1 MMNEIRMDLGDRSY
15 PILLDKGII
24 GELKNYVTKYEKI
37 ILVSNTKVGALYSEK
52 VLDILENTGKNI
64 SYFEISDGEEHK
76 SIESAFGIYDFM
88 VENDFDRS
96 SLVISLGGG
105 VMTDLGGYVA
115 ATYMRGIDFIQ
126 IPTSL
131 LSQVDAS
138 IGGKVAVN
146 HPKAKNLIG
155 AFYQPKLVLID
166 VDFLKTLPEKEFKAG
181 MGEIIKHSFLK
192 DDDYYDYLVEN
203 AQAVKDLQPEEIIEV
218 IKRSCV
224 IKKNIVEED
233 EKEKGIRAI
242 VNLGHTYAHALETAT
257 EYKGYSHGEAVAK
270 GIIYEILLSKKLG
283 YVEKEFL
290 DRGKIIFDKYEID
303 CEPVKMEIERLIAL
317 MKKDKKNTGG
327 KIKFVLPT
335 GKGTVSV
342 EDVSEDIIRELNQEI
357 DNRVIKGVVDI
368 GTNSCRLFISEVEKN
383 ENKYSIKRK
392 FRKYLEITKLG
403 EDVNK
408 NGYLLDSAINRT
420 IDVLKNYA
428 EKMASYGVEE
438 KLVCATSA
446 TRDSSN
452 REDFIKR
459 VKTESGLEIK
469 CITGDEEASLSF
481 KGASDSIEGE
491 LLLIDIGGGS
501 TEFINGSK
509 DDINFMKSFDIGA
522 VRVTEKFFVNDNHCE
537 ENIKLAEQWVKSQ
550 IKEAKDLSQRDFI
563 LVGVAGTVTTN
574 VTVYE
579 KMVDYDPEKV
589 HMYNLT
595 MANVEENIKLY
606 LSKNID
612 ERKKI
617 KGLPPKRAEVIIAG
631 TFILKWIME
640 TLERDEILVSEDDIL
655 EGMMES

>member
-1 MMNEIRMDLGDRSY
+1 MKEIRMDLGDRSY
-15 PILLDKGII
+15 PILVNKGII
-24 GELKNYVTKYEKI
+24 GELKNYVDKYEKI
-37 ILVSNTKVGALYSEK
+37 ILLSNTKVGALYAEK
-52 VLDILENTGKNI
+52 ILDILESTGENI
-64 SYFEISDGEEHK
+64 NYFEVSDGEEHK

-105 VMTDLGGYVA
+105 VITDLGGYVA

-192 DDDYYDYLVEN
+192 DDDYFDYLVDN
-203 AQAVKDLQPEEIIEV
+203 AQAVRNLNPDKIIEV

-242 VNLGHTYAHALETAT
+242 VNLGHTYGHALETAT
-257 EYKGYSHGEAVAK
+257 EYRGYSHGEAVAK
-270 GIIYEILLSKKLG
+270 GIIYEILLSQKLG
-283 YVEKEFL
+283 YIGKDFL
-290 DRGKIIFDKYEID
+290 DRGKTIFEKYEID
-303 CEPVKMEIERLIAL
+303 CEPIKIEIERVIAL
-317 MKKDKKNTGG
+317 MKKDKKNKGG

-335 GKGTVSV
+335 GKGSVSV
-342 EDVSEDIIRELNQEI
+342 EDVSEEIIREVNEELNK
-357 DNRVIKGVVDI
+357 RVIKGVVDI
-368 GTNSCRLFISEVEKN
+368 GTNSCRLFMAEVEKN
-383 ENKYSIKRK
+383 EEGYSIKRK
-392 FRKYLEITKLG
+392 LYKELEITKLG
-403 EDVNK
+403 EKVND
-408 NGYLLDSAINRT
+408 NGYLLDSAMNRT
-420 IDVLKNYA
+420 SKVLRSYSD
-428 EKMASYGVEE
+428 KMISYGVTE

-446 TRDSSN
+446 TRDSAN
-452 REDFIKR
+452 RDEFIAM
-459 VKTESGLEIK
+459 VKNESGLEIK
-469 CITGDEEASLSF
+469 CITGDEEAKLSF
-481 KGASDSIEGE
+481 KGAVNDIEEE
-491 LLLIDIGGGS
+491 LLLVDIGGGS
-501 TEFINGSK
+501 TEFIKGSEDK
-509 DDINFMKSFDIGA
+509 INFMKSFNIGA
-522 VRVTEKFFVNDNHCE
+522 VRVTEKFFENDNHSE
-537 ENIKLAEQWVKSQ
+537 ENIRSAEQWVKNEIEE
-550 IKEAKDLSQRDFI
+550 IKELSSKKF
-563 LVGVAGTVTTN
+563 LLAGVAGTVTTN
-574 VTVYE
+574 VTVLE
-579 KMVDYDPEKV
+579 KMAEYNAEKV
-589 HMYNLT
+589 HRYKLT
-595 MANVEENIKLY
+595 MENIDENIRLY
-606 LSKNID
+606 LSKNIE

-640 TLERDEILVSEDDIL
+640 ILGRDEILVSENDIL

>member
-1 MMNEIRMDLGDRSY
+1 MKEIRMDLGDRSY
-15 PILLDKGII
+15 PILVNKGII
-24 GELKNYVTKYEKI
+24 GELKNYVDKYEKI
-37 ILVSNTKVGALYSEK
+37 ILLSNTKVGALYAEK
-52 VLDILENTGKNI
+52 ILDILESTGKNI
-64 SYFEISDGEEHK
+64 NYFEVSDGEEHK

-105 VMTDLGGYVA
+105 VITDLGGYVA

-192 DDDYYDYLVEN
+192 DDDYFDYLVDN
-203 AQAVKDLQPEEIIEV
+203 AQAVRDLNPDEIIEV

-242 VNLGHTYAHALETAT
+242 VNLGHTYGHALETAT
-257 EYKGYSHGEAVAK
+257 EYRGYSHGEAVAK
-270 GIIYEILLSKKLG
+270 GIIYEILLSQKLG
-283 YVEKEFL
+283 YIGKDFL
-290 DRGKIIFDKYEID
+290 DRGKTIFEKYEID
-303 CEPVKMEIERLIAL
+303 CEPIKIEIERVIAL
-317 MKKDKKNTGG
+317 MKKDKKNKGG

-342 EDVSEDIIRELNQEI
+342 EDVSEDIIREVNEEL
-357 DNRVIKGVVDI
+357 DKRVLKGVVDI
-368 GTNSCRLFISEVEKN
+368 GTNSCRLFMAEVEKN
-383 ENKYSIKRK
+383 SEGYSIKRK
-392 FRKYLEITKLG
+392 LYKELEITKLG
-403 EDVNK
+403 EKVND
-408 NGYLLDSAINRT
+408 NGYLLDSAMNRT
-420 IDVLKNYA
+420 SKVLKSYSD
-428 EKMASYGVEE
+428 KMISYGVTE
-438 KLVCATSA
+438 KMVCATSA

-452 REDFIKR
+452 RDEFIAR
-459 VKTESGLEIK
+459 VKNESGLEIK
-469 CITGDEEASLSF
+469 CITGDEEAKLSF
-481 KGASDSIEGE
+481 KGAVDDIEGE

-501 TEFINGSK
+501 TEFIKGSG
-509 DDINFMKSFDIGA
+509 DNINFMKSFNIGA
-522 VRVTEKFFVNDNHCE
+522 VRVTEKFFENDNHSE
-537 ENIKLAEQWVKSQ
+537 ENIRSAEQWIKNEIEE
-550 IKEAKDLSQRDFI
+550 IKELISKKFLLA
-563 LVGVAGTVTTN
+563 GVAGTVTTN
-574 VTVYE
+574 VTVLE
-579 KMVDYDPEKV
+579 KMAEYDAEKV
-589 HMYNLT
+589 HRYKLT
-595 MANVEENIKLY
+595 MENIDENIKLY
-606 LSKNID
+606 LSKNIE

-640 TLERDEILVSEDDIL
+640 ILGRDEILVSENDIL

>member
-1 MMNEIRMDLGDRSY
+1 MKEIRMDLGDRSY
-15 PILLDKGII
+15 PILVNKGII
-24 GELKNYVTKYEKI
+24 GELKNYVDKYEKI
-37 ILVSNTKVGALYSEK
+37 ILLSNTKVGALYAEK
-52 VLDILENTGKNI
+52 ILDILESTGKNI
-64 SYFEISDGEEHK
+64 NYFEVSDGEEHK

-105 VMTDLGGYVA
+105 VITDLGGYVA

-192 DDDYYDYLVEN
+192 DDDYFDYLVDN
-203 AQAVKDLQPEEIIEV
+203 AQAVRNLNPDKIIEV

-242 VNLGHTYAHALETAT
+242 VNLGHTYGHALETAT
-257 EYKGYSHGEAVAK
+257 EYRGYSHGEAVAK
-270 GIIYEILLSKKLG
+270 GIIYEILLSQKLG
-283 YVEKEFL
+283 YIGKDFL
-290 DRGKIIFDKYEID
+290 DRGKTIFEKYEID
-303 CEPVKMEIERLIAL
+303 CEPIKIEIERVIAL
-317 MKKDKKNTGG
+317 MKKDKKNKGG

-342 EDVSEDIIRELNQEI
+342 EDVSEDIIREVNEEL
-357 DNRVIKGVVDI
+357 DKRVLKGVVDI
-368 GTNSCRLFISEVEKN
+368 GTNSCRLFMAEVEKN
-383 ENKYSIKRK
+383 SEGYSIKRK
-392 FRKYLEITKLG
+392 LYKELEITKLG
-403 EDVNK
+403 EKVND
-408 NGYLLDSAINRT
+408 NGYLLDSAMNRT
-420 IDVLKNYA
+420 SKVLKSYSD
-428 EKMASYGVEE
+428 KMISYGVTE
-438 KLVCATSA
+438 KMVCATSA

-452 REDFIKR
+452 RDEFIAS
-459 VKTESGLEIK
+459 VKNESGLEIK
-469 CITGDEEASLSF
+469 CITGDEEAKLSF
-481 KGASDSIEGE
+481 KGAVDDIEGD

-501 TEFINGSK
+501 TEFIKGSG
-509 DDINFMKSFDIGA
+509 DNINFMKSFNIGA
-522 VRVTEKFFVNDNHCE
+522 VRVTEKFFENDNHSE
-537 ENIKLAEQWVKSQ
+537 ENIRSAEQWIKNEIEE
-550 IKEAKDLSQRDFI
+550 IKELISKKFLLA
-563 LVGVAGTVTTN
+563 GVAGTVTTN
-574 VTVYE
+574 VTVLE
-579 KMVDYDPEKV
+579 KMAEYDAEKV
-589 HMYNLT
+589 HRYKLT
-595 MANVEENIKLY
+595 MENIDENIKLY
-606 LSKNID
+606 LSKNIE

-640 TLERDEILVSEDDIL
+640 ILGRDEILVSENDIL

>member
-1 MMNEIRMDLGDRSY
+1 MKEIRMDLGDRSY
-15 PILLDKGII
+15 PILVNKGII
-24 GELKNYVTKYEKI
+24 GELKNYVDKYEKI
-37 ILVSNTKVGALYSEK
+37 ILLSNTKVGALYAEK
-52 VLDILENTGKNI
+52 ILDILESTGKNI
-64 SYFEISDGEEHK
+64 NYFEVSDGEEHK

-105 VMTDLGGYVA
+105 VITDLGGYVA

-192 DDDYYDYLVEN
+192 DDDYFDYLVDN
-203 AQAVKDLQPEEIIEV
+203 AQAVRNLNPDKIIEV

-242 VNLGHTYAHALETAT
+242 VNLGHTYGHALETAT
-257 EYKGYSHGEAVAK
+257 EYRGYSHGEAVAK
-270 GIIYEILLSKKLG
+270 GIIYEILLSQKLG
-283 YVEKEFL
+283 YIGKDFL
-290 DRGKIIFDKYEID
+290 DRGKTIFEKYEID
-303 CEPVKMEIERLIAL
+303 CEPIKIEIERVIAL
-317 MKKDKKNTGG
+317 MKKDKKNKGG

-335 GKGTVSV
+335 GKGSVSV
-342 EDVSEDIIRELNQEI
+342 EDVSEDIIREVNEELNK
-357 DNRVIKGVVDI
+357 RVIKGVVDI
-368 GTNSCRLFISEVEKN
+368 GTNSCRLFMAEVEKN
-383 ENKYSIKRK
+383 EEGYSIKRK
-392 FRKYLEITKLG
+392 LYKELEITKLG
-403 EDVNK
+403 EKVND
-408 NGYLLDSAINRT
+408 NGYLLDSAMNRT
-420 IDVLKNYA
+420 SKVLRSYSD
-428 EKMASYGVEE
+428 KMISYGVTE

-446 TRDSSN
+446 TRDSAN
-452 REDFIKR
+452 RDEFIAR
-459 VKTESGLEIK
+459 VKNESGLEIK
-469 CITGDEEASLSF
+469 CITGDEEAKLSF
-481 KGASDSIEGE
+481 KGAVNDIEEE
-491 LLLIDIGGGS
+491 LLLVDIGGGS
-501 TEFINGSK
+501 TEFIKGSG
-509 DDINFMKSFDIGA
+509 DNINFMKSFNIGA
-522 VRVTEKFFVNDNHCE
+522 VRVTEKFFENDNHSE
-537 ENIKLAEQWVKSQ
+537 ENIRSAEQWVKNEIEE
-550 IKEAKDLSQRDFI
+550 IKELSSKKF
-563 LVGVAGTVTTN
+563 LLAGVAGTVTTN
-574 VTVYE
+574 VTVLE
-579 KMVDYDPEKV
+579 KMAEYDAEKV
-589 HMYNLT
+589 HRYKLT
-595 MANVEENIKLY
+595 MENIDENIKLY
-606 LSKNID
+606 LSKNIE

-640 TLERDEILVSEDDIL
+640 ILGRDEILVSENDIL

>member
-1 MMNEIRMDLGDRSY
+1 MMKEIRMDLGDRSY
-15 PILLDKGII
+15 PILINKGII

-37 ILVSNTKVGALYSEK
+37 ILISNTKVGALYSEK

-105 VMTDLGGYVA
+105 VITDLGGYVA

-192 DDDYYDYLVEN
+192 DDDYFDYLVEN

-270 GIIYEILLSKKLG
+270 GIIYEILLSQKLG

-290 DRGKIIFDKYEID
+290 DRGKIVFDKYEID

-317 MKKDKKNTGG
+317 MKKDKKNKGG

-342 EDVSEDIIRELNQEI
+342 EDVSEDIIREVNLEI
-357 DNRVIKGVVDI
+357 DKRVIKGVVDI
-368 GTNSCRLFISEVEKN
+368 GTNSCRLFISEVEKD
-383 ENKYSIKRK
+383 ENQYSIKRK

-403 EDVNK
+403 EDVNQ

-420 IDVLKNYA
+420 VDVLKNYS
-428 EKMASYGVEE
+428 EKMASYGVVE

-452 REDFIKR
+452 REDFIEK
-459 VKTESGLEIK
+459 VKIESGLEIK
-469 CITGDEEASLSF
+469 CITGDEEARLSF
-481 KGASDSIEGE
+481 KGASDDIEGE
-491 LLLIDIGGGS
+491 LLLVDIGGGS
-501 TEFINGSK
+501 TEFINGSREN
-509 DDINFMKSFDIGA
+509 INFMKSFDIGA
-522 VRVTEKFFVNDNHCE
+522 VRVTEKFFVNDDHSE
-537 ENIKLAEQWVKSQ
+537 ENINLAEEWVKNE
-550 IKEAKDLSQRDFI
+550 IKEAKELSQRDFI

-574 VTVYE
+574 VTVHE
-579 KMVDYDPEKV
+579 EMVDYDPEKV
-589 HMYNLT
+589 HMYSLT

-606 LSKNID
+606 LSKNIE

-640 TLERDEILVSEDDIL
+640 TLGRDEILVSENDIL

>member
-1 MMNEIRMDLGDRSY
+1 MMKEIRMDLGDRSY

-96 SLVISLGGG
+96 SLIISLGGG
-105 VMTDLGGYVA
+105 VITDLGGYVA

-270 GIIYEILLSKKLG
+270 GIIYEILLSQKLG

-303 CEPVKMEIERLIAL
+303 CEPVKIEIERLIAL

-335 GKGTVSV
+335 GKGAVSV
-342 EDVSEDIIRELNQEI
+342 EDVSEDIIREINQEI

-420 IDVLKNYA
+420 VDVLKNYS
-428 EKMASYGVEE
+428 EKMDSYGVAE

-452 REDFIKR
+452 REDFIRK
-459 VKTESGLEIK
+459 VKNESGLEIK

-481 KGASDSIEGE
+481 KGASDDIEGE

-509 DDINFMKSFDIGA
+509 NDINFMKSFDIGA

-606 LSKNID
+606 LSKNIE

-640 TLERDEILVSEDDIL
+640 TLERDEILVSENDIL

>member
-1 MMNEIRMDLGDRSY
+1 MKEIRMDLGDRSY
-15 PILLDKGII
+15 PILVNKGII
-24 GELKNYVTKYEKI
+24 GELKNYVDKYEKI
-37 ILVSNTKVGALYSEK
+37 ILLSNTKVGALYAEK
-52 VLDILENTGKNI
+52 ILDILESTGKNI
-64 SYFEISDGEEHK
+64 SYFEVSDGEEHK

-192 DDDYYDYLVEN
+192 DDDYFDYLVDN
-203 AQAVKDLQPEEIIEV
+203 AQAVRDLNPDEIIEV

-242 VNLGHTYAHALETAT
+242 VNLGHTYGHALETAT
-257 EYKGYSHGEAVAK
+257 EYRGYSHGEAVAK
-270 GIIYEILLSKKLG
+270 GIIYEILLSQKLG
-283 YVEKEFL
+283 YIGKDFL
-290 DRGKIIFDKYEID
+290 DRGKTIFEKYEID
-303 CEPVKMEIERLIAL
+303 CEPIKIEIERVIAL
-317 MKKDKKNTGG
+317 MKKDKKNKGG

-342 EDVSEDIIRELNQEI
+342 EDVSEDIIRGVNEEL
-357 DNRVIKGVVDI
+357 DKRVIKGVVDI
-368 GTNSCRLFISEVEKN
+368 GTNSCRLFMAEVEKTG
-383 ENKYSIKRK
+383 EGYSIKRK
-392 FRKYLEITKLG
+392 LYKELEITKLG
-403 EDVNK
+403 EKVND
-408 NGYLLDSAINRT
+408 NGYLLESAMDRT
-420 IDVLKNYA
+420 SKVLKSYSD
-428 EKMASYGVEE
+428 KMISYGVTE

-452 REDFIKR
+452 RDEFIAS
-459 VKTESGLEIK
+459 VKNESGLEIK
-469 CITGDEEASLSF
+469 CITGDEEAKLSF
-481 KGASDSIEGE
+481 KGAVDDIEGE

-501 TEFINGSK
+501 TEFIKGSEDK
-509 DDINFMKSFDIGA
+509 INFMKSFNIGA
-522 VRVTEKFFVNDNHCE
+522 VRVTEKFFENDNHSE
-537 ENIKLAEQWVKSQ
+537 ENIRSAEQWVKNEIEE
-550 IKEAKDLSQRDFI
+550 IKELSSKKF
-563 LVGVAGTVTTN
+563 LLAGVAGTVTTN
-574 VTVYE
+574 VTVLE
-579 KMVDYDPEKV
+579 KMAEYDAEKV
-589 HMYNLT
+589 HRYKLT
-595 MANVEENIKLY
+595 MENIDENIRLY
-606 LSKNID
+606 LSKNIE

-640 TLERDEILVSEDDIL
+640 ILGRDEMLVSEDDIL

>member
-1 MMNEIRMDLGDRSY
+1 MMKEIRMDLGDRSY

-96 SLVISLGGG
+96 SLIISLGGG
-105 VMTDLGGYVA
+105 VITDLGGYVA

-270 GIIYEILLSKKLG
+270 GIIYEILLSQKLG

-303 CEPVKMEIERLIAL
+303 CEPVKIEIERLIAL

-335 GKGTVSV
+335 GKGDVSV
-342 EDVSEDIIRELNQEI
+342 EDVSEDIIREINQEI

-420 IDVLKNYA
+420 VDVLKNYS
-428 EKMASYGVEE
+428 EKMASYGVAE

-452 REDFIKR
+452 REDFIRK
-459 VKTESGLEIK
+459 VKNESGLEIK

-481 KGASDSIEGE
+481 KGASDDIEGE

-509 DDINFMKSFDIGA
+509 NDINFMKSFDIGA

-537 ENIKLAEQWVKSQ
+537 ENIKLAEEWVKNE
-550 IKEAKDLSQRDFI
+550 IKEAKELSQRDFI

-606 LSKNID
+606 LSKNIE

-640 TLERDEILVSEDDIL
+640 TLERDEILVSENDIL

>member
-1 MMNEIRMDLGDRSY
+1 MMKEIRMDLGDRSY
-15 PILLDKGII
+15 PILVDSGII
-24 GELKNYVTKYEKI
+24 GELKNYVDKYEKI
-37 ILVSNTKVGALYSEK
+37 ILLSNTKVGAVYSEK
-52 VLDILENTGKNI
+52 VLDILESTGKNI
-64 SYFEISDGEEHK
+64 SYFEISDGEKHK

-96 SLVISLGGG
+96 SLIISLGGG
-105 VMTDLGGYVA
+105 VITDLGGYVA

-192 DDDYYDYLVEN
+192 NDDYFDYLIEN
-203 AQAVKDLQPEEIIEV
+203 AQAVKDLKAEEIIEV

-224 IKKNIVEED
+224 IKKDIVEED

-270 GIIYEILLSKKLG
+270 GIIYEILLSQKLG
-283 YVEKEFL
+283 YIEKDFL
-290 DRGKIIFDKYEID
+290 DRGKTIFEKYEID
-303 CEPVKMEIERLIAL
+303 CEPIKIEIERVIAL
-317 MKKDKKNTGG
+317 MKKDKKNKGG

-342 EDVSEDIIRELNQEI
+342 EDVSEDIIREVNEEI
-357 DNRVIKGVVDI
+357 GKRVIKGVVDI
-368 GTNSCRLFISEVEKN
+368 GTNSCRLFMAEVEKN
-383 ENKYSIKRK
+383 QEGYSIKRK
-392 FRKYLEITKLG
+392 LHKELEITKLG
-403 EDVNK
+403 EKVND
-408 NGYLLDSAINRT
+408 NGYLLDSAMKRT
-420 IDVLKNYA
+420 AEVLKKYSD
-428 EKMASYGVEE
+428 KMASYGVTE

-452 REDFIKR
+452 REEFIAK
-459 VKTESGLEIK
+459 VKSESALEIK
-469 CITGDEEASLSF
+469 CITGDEEARLSF
-481 KGASDSIEGE
+481 KGAADDINGD
-491 LLLIDIGGGS
+491 LLLVDIGGGS
-501 TEFINGSK
+501 TEFINGFG
-509 DDINFMKSFDIGA
+509 DNIDFMKSFNIGA
-522 VRVTEKFFVNDNHCE
+522 VRVTEKFFLNDDHNE
-537 ENIKLAEQWVKSQ
+537 ENIKSAEKWVKSQ
-550 IKEAKDLSQRDFI
+550 IEEIKSLKSNFFL

-574 VTVYE
+574 VTVLE
-579 KMVDYDPEKV
+579 EMSEYDAERV
-589 HMYNLT
+589 HRYKLT
-595 MANVEENIKLY
+595 MEGIDENLKLY
-606 LSKNID
+606 LSKNIE

-640 TLERDEILVSEDDIL
+640 ILGRDEMMVSENDIL

>member
-1 MMNEIRMDLGDRSY
+1 MMKEIRMDLGDRSY

-96 SLVISLGGG
+96 SLIISLGGG
-105 VMTDLGGYVA
+105 VITDLGGYVA

-270 GIIYEILLSKKLG
+270 GIIYEILLSQKLG

-303 CEPVKMEIERLIAL
+303 CEPVKIEIERLIAL

-342 EDVSEDIIRELNQEI
+342 EDVSEDIIREINQEI

-420 IDVLKNYA
+420 VDVLKNYS
-428 EKMASYGVEE
+428 EKMASYGVAE

-452 REDFIKR
+452 REDFIRK
-459 VKTESGLEIK
+459 VKNESGLEIK

-481 KGASDSIEGE
+481 KGASDDIEGE

-509 DDINFMKSFDIGA
+509 NDINFMKSFDIGA

-550 IKEAKDLSQRDFI
+550 IKEAKDLSKRDFI

-606 LSKNID
+606 LSKNIE

-640 TLERDEILVSEDDIL
+640 TLERDEILVSENDIL

>member
-1 MMNEIRMDLGDRSY
+1 MKEIRMDLGDRSY

-96 SLVISLGGG
+96 SLIISLGGG
-105 VMTDLGGYVA
+105 VITDLGGYVA

-270 GIIYEILLSKKLG
+270 GIIYEILLSQKLG

-303 CEPVKMEIERLIAL
+303 CEPVKIEIERLIAL

-342 EDVSEDIIRELNQEI
+342 EDVSEDIIREINQEI

-420 IDVLKNYA
+420 VDVLKNYS
-428 EKMASYGVEE
+428 EKMASYGVAE

-452 REDFIKR
+452 REDFIRK
-459 VKTESGLEIK
+459 VKNESGLEIK

-481 KGASDSIEGE
+481 KGASDDIEGE

-509 DDINFMKSFDIGA
+509 NDINFMKSFDIGA

-550 IKEAKDLSQRDFI
+550 IKEAKDLSKRDFI

-606 LSKNID
+606 LSKNIE

-640 TLERDEILVSEDDIL
+640 TLERDEILVSENDIL

>member
-1 MMNEIRMDLGDRSY
+1 MKEIRMDLGDRSY
-15 PILLDKGII
+15 PILVNKGII
-24 GELKNYVTKYEKI
+24 GELKNYVDKYEKI
-37 ILVSNTKVGALYSEK
+37 ILLSNTKVGALYAEK
-52 VLDILENTGKNI
+52 ILDILESTGKNI
-64 SYFEISDGEEHK
+64 NYFEVSDGEEHK

-105 VMTDLGGYVA
+105 VITDLGGYVA

-192 DDDYYDYLVEN
+192 DDDYFDYLVDN
-203 AQAVKDLQPEEIIEV
+203 AQAVRNLNPDKIIEV

-242 VNLGHTYAHALETAT
+242 VNLGHTYGHALETAT
-257 EYKGYSHGEAVAK
+257 EYRGYSHGEAVAK
-270 GIIYEILLSKKLG
+270 GIIYEILLSQKLG
-283 YVEKEFL
+283 YIGKDFL
-290 DRGKIIFDKYEID
+290 DRGKTIFEKYEID
-303 CEPVKMEIERLIAL
+303 CEPIKIEIERVIAL
-317 MKKDKKNTGG
+317 MKKDKKNKGG

-335 GKGTVSV
+335 GKGSVSV
-342 EDVSEDIIRELNQEI
+342 EDVSEEIIREVNEELNK
-357 DNRVIKGVVDI
+357 RVIKGVVDI
-368 GTNSCRLFISEVEKN
+368 GTNSCRLFMAEVEKN
-383 ENKYSIKRK
+383 GEGYSIKRK
-392 FRKYLEITKLG
+392 LYKELEITKLG
-403 EDVNK
+403 EKVND
-408 NGYLLDSAINRT
+408 NGYLLDSAMNRT
-420 IDVLKNYA
+420 SKVLKSYSD
-428 EKMASYGVEE
+428 KMISYGVTE

-446 TRDSSN
+446 TRDSAN
-452 REDFIKR
+452 RDEFIAR
-459 VKTESGLEIK
+459 VKNESGLEIK
-469 CITGDEEASLSF
+469 CITGDEEAKLSF
-481 KGASDSIEGE
+481 KGAVNDIEEE
-491 LLLIDIGGGS
+491 LLLVDIGGGS
-501 TEFINGSK
+501 TEFIKGSGDK
-509 DDINFMKSFDIGA
+509 INFMKSFNIGA
-522 VRVTEKFFVNDNHCE
+522 VRVTEKFFENDNHSE
-537 ENIKLAEQWVKSQ
+537 ENIRSAEQWVKNEIEE
-550 IKEAKDLSQRDFI
+550 IKELSSKKF
-563 LVGVAGTVTTN
+563 LLAGVAGTVTTN
-574 VTVYE
+574 VTVLE
-579 KMVDYDPEKV
+579 KMAEYDAEKV
-589 HMYNLT
+589 HRYKLT
-595 MANVEENIKLY
+595 MENIDENIRLY
-606 LSKNID
+606 LSKNIE

-640 TLERDEILVSEDDIL
+640 ILGRDEILVSENDIL

>member
-1 MMNEIRMDLGDRSY
+1 MMKEIRMDLGDRSY

-96 SLVISLGGG
+96 SLIISLGGG
-105 VMTDLGGYVA
+105 VITDLGGYVA

-270 GIIYEILLSKKLG
+270 GIIYEILLSQKLG

-303 CEPVKMEIERLIAL
+303 CEPVKIEIERLIAL

-342 EDVSEDIIRELNQEI
+342 EDVSEDIIREINQEI

-420 IDVLKNYA
+420 VDVLKNYS
-428 EKMASYGVEE
+428 EKMASYGVAE

-452 REDFIKR
+452 REDFIRK
-459 VKTESGLEIK
+459 VKNESGLEIK

-481 KGASDSIEGE
+481 KGASDDIEGE

-509 DDINFMKSFDIGA
+509 NDINFMKSFDIGA

-550 IKEAKDLSQRDFI
+550 IKEAKDLSKRDFI

-606 LSKNID
+606 LSKNIE
-612 ERKKI
+612 ERKK
-617 KGLPPKRAEVIIAG
+617 
-631 TFILKWIME
+631 
-640 TLERDEILVSEDDIL
+640 
-655 EGMMES
+655 

>member
-1 MMNEIRMDLGDRSY
+1 MKEIRMDLGDRSY
-15 PILLDKGII
+15 PILVNKGII
-24 GELKNYVTKYEKI
+24 GELKNYVDKYEKI
-37 ILVSNTKVGALYSEK
+37 ILLSNTKVGALYAEK
-52 VLDILENTGKNI
+52 ILDILESTGKNI
-64 SYFEISDGEEHK
+64 NYFEVSDGEEHK

-105 VMTDLGGYVA
+105 VITDLGGYVA

-192 DDDYYDYLVEN
+192 DDDYFDYLVDN
-203 AQAVKDLQPEEIIEV
+203 AQAVRNLNPDKIIEV

-242 VNLGHTYAHALETAT
+242 VNLGHTYGHALETAT
-257 EYKGYSHGEAVAK
+257 EYRGYSHGEAVAK
-270 GIIYEILLSKKLG
+270 GIIYEILLSQKLG
-283 YVEKEFL
+283 YIGKDFL
-290 DRGKIIFDKYEID
+290 DRGKTIFEKYEID
-303 CEPVKMEIERLIAL
+303 CEPIKIEIERVIAL
-317 MKKDKKNTGG
+317 MKKDKKNKGG

-335 GKGTVSV
+335 GKGSVSV
-342 EDVSEDIIRELNQEI
+342 EDVSEEIIREVNEELNK
-357 DNRVIKGVVDI
+357 RVIKGVVDI
-368 GTNSCRLFISEVEKN
+368 GTNSCRLFMAEVEKN
-383 ENKYSIKRK
+383 EGGYSIKRK
-392 FRKYLEITKLG
+392 LYKELEITKLG
-403 EDVNK
+403 EKVND
-408 NGYLLDSAINRT
+408 NGYLLDSAMNRT
-420 IDVLKNYA
+420 SKVLKSYSD
-428 EKMASYGVEE
+428 KMISYGVTE

-446 TRDSSN
+446 TRDSAN
-452 REDFIKR
+452 RDEFIAR
-459 VKTESGLEIK
+459 VKNESGLEIK
-469 CITGDEEASLSF
+469 CITGDEEAKLSF
-481 KGASDSIEGE
+481 KGAVNDIEEE
-491 LLLIDIGGGS
+491 LLLVDIGGGS
-501 TEFINGSK
+501 TEFIKGSGDK
-509 DDINFMKSFDIGA
+509 INFMKSFNIGA
-522 VRVTEKFFVNDNHCE
+522 VRVTEKFFENDNHSE
-537 ENIKLAEQWVKSQ
+537 ENIRSAEQWVKNEIEE
-550 IKEAKDLSQRDFI
+550 IKELSSKKF
-563 LVGVAGTVTTN
+563 LLAGVAGTVTTN
-574 VTVYE
+574 VTVLE
-579 KMVDYDPEKV
+579 KMAEYDAEKV
-589 HMYNLT
+589 HRYKLT
-595 MANVEENIKLY
+595 MENIDENIRLY
-606 LSKNID
+606 LSKNIE

-640 TLERDEILVSEDDIL
+640 ILGRDEILVSENDIL